1 MRREFFGAALVIGL
15 LTGGGQALAAGE
27 TTDLH
32 VPPQTR
38 TDVREWVVKNKPKAY
53 RFTDRVVVG
62 TTVPP
67 DVTIGAVPEPWGPEL
82 RSYHYYVYGEDDR
95 VILVEPSGR
104 RVVHI
109 ID

>member
-1 MRREFFGAALVIGL
+1 MRREFFGAALAIGL
-15 LTGGGQALAAGE
+15 LTGGDQAFAAGE

-53 RFTDRVVVG
+53 RFTDRVDVG
-62 TTVPP
+62 TTLPP
-67 DVTIGAVPEPWGPEL
+67 DVTIGAVPEAWGPEL
-82 RSYHYYVYGEDDR
+82 RSYHYVYGEDDR
-95 VILVEPSGR
+95 VFLVEPSGR

-109 ID
+109 LD